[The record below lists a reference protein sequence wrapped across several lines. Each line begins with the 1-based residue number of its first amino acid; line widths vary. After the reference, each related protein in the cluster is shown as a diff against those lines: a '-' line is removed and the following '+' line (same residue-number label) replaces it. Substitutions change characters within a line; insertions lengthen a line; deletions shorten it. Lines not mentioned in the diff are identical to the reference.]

1 MWIEPF
7 LVRKYTAGKNW
18 PPLLASTRV
27 LHYSASHFHDY
38 EWCHCIFQWQ
48 YIEKW
53 SPFSNSSL
61 MHCFTLLRR
70 FISQKNTLHWLPY
83 LVLVDW
89 IQVNCHFYYFTQKR
103 SSFSFYL
110 IFQREYVQN
119 MFRMTMLKK
128 IYIKSPSSANKVSND
143 KDHYLWKW
151 RYNVLAIEKKSATI
165 DLTDL
170 ILKVLPIGTYFCRKE
185 DSCPNRAE

>member
-1 MWIEPF
+1 MPLHFSVTIYREMVSFFKFKFNALFYSSQALYLTEKYYVTLAPISCTRRLDTGQLSLLLLYAETIFFF
-7 LVRKYTAGKNW
+7 L
-18 PPLLASTRV
+18 L
-27 LHYSASHFHDY
+27 
-38 EWCHCIFQWQ
+38 
-48 YIEKW
+48 
-53 SPFSNSSL
+53 SNFL
-61 MHCFTLLRR
+61 
-70 FISQKNTLHWLPY
+70 
-83 LVLVDW
+83 
-89 IQVNCHFYYFTQKR
+89 
-103 SSFSFYL
+103 
-110 IFQREYVQN
+110 REYVQN

-170 ILKVLPIGTYFCRKE
+170 ILKVPIGTYFCRKE